1 MGERQRLL
9 AVTWVVL
16 GALAALPLIGD
27 PFAIRLVTRIMIY
40 GLAALSLD
48 LILGFGGLVS
58 FGHAAWFG
66 LGAYVVAI
74 GAYHGLAEAL
84 LVWPLALVIPGVI
97 ALVVGAISLRTSGVS
112 FIMITLAFAQM
123 LFFLIASLRQY
134 GADDGLS
141 VPSRN
146 RIAGF
151 DPLSDHAVFY
161 YTALGI
167 LAGALWLG
175 HRLVDSRFGMVL
187 RGIRQNER
195 RMLALGFDTY
205 RYKLAA
211 FAIAGAVAGLAG
223 ALLANHT
230 LYVSPQTLH
239 WTTSG
244 ELIVMVVLGG
254 MGSLIGPVLGAA
266 GLLFAEETLSAQ
278 TEHWQIVLGPLL
290 LLVVLFARGGLFGWL
305 AGRAR

>member
-1 MGERQRLL
+1 MGERQRTL
-9 AVTWVVL
+9 AVTWAV
-16 GALAALPLIGD
+16 LAALAVLPLLGD
-27 PFAIRLVTRIMIY
+27 PFTVRLVTRIMIY
-40 GLAALSLD
+40 ALAALSLD
-48 LILGFGGLVS
+48 LILGFAGLVS
-58 FGHAAWFG
+58 FGHAAYFG
-66 LGAYVVAI
+66 LGAYVVGIAAFH
-74 GAYHGLAEAL
+74 GAGEAL
-84 LVWPLALVIPGVI
+84 LIWPLALLIPGLV
-97 ALVVGAISLRTSGVS
+97 ALVVGAIALRTSGVS

-123 LFFLIASLRQY
+123 LYFLIASLRQY

-141 VPSRN
+141 IWSRN
-146 RIAGF
+146 RVAGY

-161 YTALGI
+161 YTVLGT

-175 HRLVDSRFGMVL
+175 RRLFESRFGMVL

-223 ALLANHT
+223 ALLANHA
-230 LYVSPQTLH
+230 LYVSPQSLH

-266 GLLFAEETLSAQ
+266 GLLFAEETLSAR
-278 TEHWQIVLGPLL
+278 TEHWQIFLGPLL
-290 LLVVLFARGGLFGWL
+290 VLVVLFARQGLFGWL
-305 AGRAR
+305 MGRAR